1 MIARSRSNSSEL
13 GACSHSFK
21 LAAGNSRPMTGVT
34 SNDSKESKELLSF
47 KGSLCKDFAAGTLS
61 ATIGTTG
68 VVVVS
73 ATEGAIGNMFGI

>member
-1 MIARSRSNSSEL
+1 
-13 GACSHSFK
+13 
-21 LAAGNSRPMTGVT
+21 MTGVT
-34 SNDSKESKELLSF
+34 SNDSKESKEPLSF

-73 ATEGAIGNMFGI
+73 ATEGAIGNMFGV